1 MKKAKLATLVSGLVL
16 VGAVAMR
23 LYAAVS
29 ISSTN
34 VPLAIP
40 DAGSTTSTLNWT
52 IGSGTGPVATDVN
65 VLVNI
70 THTWDGDVAVAL
82 AGPGTGTFTVW
93 NNCGGSTDNFNVVID
108 DAGAATMPC
117 ATAQTAPI
125 SGTFQSSTSTVG
137 SGSGQTN
144 RTANA
149 TRMSSFNVNP
159 FGTWTLTA
167 VDDSAVCTGTLNS
180 WSLTINGPA
189 PLPVELMRIDTN

>member
-23 LYAAVS
+23 LYAAVT

-40 DAGSTTSTLNWT
+40 DGGSTTSTLNWT

-65 VLVNI
+65 VLVGI

-82 AGPGTGTFTVW
+82 QGPGTATLTLW
-93 NNCGGSTDNFNVVID
+93 NNCGSSSDNFTVLID
-108 DAGAATMPC
+108 DAGSASMPC
-117 ATAQTAPI
+117 QAAQTLI
-125 SGTFQSSTSTVG
+125 SGTFQSSTSTANTG
-137 SGSGQTN
+137 SNQTN
-144 RTANA
+144 RTPNA

-167 VDDSAVCTGTLNS
+167 ADDSAVCTGTLNS